1 MSDFKE
7 GIQYHIPPDST
18 VTLTGAE
25 FVNILN
31 TLNGVLQSPVYQEQL
46 AIANTVARVGMIH
59 ELISGKLKDLV
70 EAGSATEVAKEEGSN
85 NIPLGAQPAEVH
97 TMD

>member
-1 MSDFKE
+1 
-7 GIQYHIPPDST
+7 
-18 VTLTGAE
+18 
-25 FVNILN
+25 
-31 TLNGVLQSPVYQEQL
+31 
-46 AIANTVARVGMIH
+46 MIH